1 MFVGGIHEFGGD
13 LTISFTYYLQAGES
27 GDKLS
32 VWHFDDNGNYVSEE
46 CTYDELTHTV
56 TFTTDNLSY
65 FAIMYDVDPGNGG
78 GNSPDDPDDGFPV
91 WAIVLIVVAVVAV
104 AGGIGAFVFLKKK
117 N

>member
-1 MFVGGIHEFGGD
+1 MFVGGIHELGGD

-27 GDKLS
+27 GDKFS
-32 VWHFDDNGNYVSEE
+32 VWYFDDNGNYVSEE

-65 FAIMYDVDPGNGG
+65 FAIMYDVDP
-78 GNSPDDPDDGFPV
+78 DDGGFPV

-104 AGGIGAFVFLKKK
+104 AGGIGVFVFLKKK